1 MVERSFLGGNF
12 GVTSFGFL
20 GDALQLICVV
30 KKILEFLTVFQN
42 SKVRSFQL
50 NEFLF
55 SKFR

>member
-42 SKVRSFQL
+42 SKVRSV
-50 NEFLF
+50 N
-55 SKFR
+55 